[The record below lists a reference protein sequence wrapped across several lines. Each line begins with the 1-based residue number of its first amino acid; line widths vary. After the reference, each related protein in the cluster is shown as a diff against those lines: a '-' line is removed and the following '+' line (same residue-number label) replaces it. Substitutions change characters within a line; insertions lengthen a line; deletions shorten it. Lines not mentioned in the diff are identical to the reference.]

1 MPLTCQLGWLF
12 GITPSLRSFPFF
24 FVHLF
29 NFFFFNSTTN
39 FLINWIACQ
48 MGREREEGFWASS
61 PRDLSNAPTTWSTT
75 PARTRGA
82 CKGSF
87 FHSSV
92 LPPLEVIKIK
102 SCVKRPQVGVLRVA
116 QCYRWDRD
124 GRADLFCMSKRGEK
138 LSAKICI
145 ATQKKKKQK
154 KKKIIITR
162 TRNVELQ
169 LLFVTGLGRREM
181 VVGGG
186 KQGRLEGLRSCRQ
199 QHKVPF

>member
-1 MPLTCQLGWLF
+1 MQKADVLLIRAISQTKQSCAIDMSARMVVWNHSLF
-12 GITPSLRSFPFF
+12 KIVSFF
-24 FVHLF
+24 FLF
-29 NFFFFNSTTN
+29 IYLIFFFNSTTN

-48 MGREREEGFWASS
+48 MGRERGEGFWASS

-124 GRADLFCMSKRGEK
+124 GRADLFCMRKRGEK

-145 ATQKKKKQK
+145 ATQNKKKTNK
-154 KKKIIITR
+154 KKLSQ
-162 TRNVELQ
+162 EH
-169 LLFVTGLGRREM
+169 VT
-181 VVGGG
+181 
-186 KQGRLEGLRSCRQ
+186 
-199 QHKVPF
+199 